1 MCVYIYTGCSVTCLL
16 EYLYTHTQHLQ
27 NTTAC
32 HLHIIIF
39 RQYAVAII
47 QARDNGLFFFNLM
60 KHFDL
65 NYLRDTYPSDIF
77 SHTSKGV
84 FELTEKNYEKI
95 MISQKERNA
104 FVFAYIWLERD

>member
-1 MCVYIYTGCSVTCLL
+1 MTCLL

-27 NTTAC
+27 NITAC

-60 KHFDL
+60 KHFDF
-65 NYLRDTYPSDIF
+65 T
-77 SHTSKGV
+77 
-84 FELTEKNYEKI
+84 
-95 MISQKERNA
+95 
-104 FVFAYIWLERD
+104 